1 MHTKTFIATT
11 GGGLTRAVGSSDG
24 NWQVDF
30 LLEDQDVRCLAVDP
44 HSPGVVYAG
53 TQGKGVLLSKD
64 GGATWEAGGMDGMV
78 VKSIAPSPLE
88 PGRLYA
94 GTRPA
99 SLFVSQDGGEN
110 WQEIESFKH
119 IRSRRWWFSPAEP
132 PFSAYIQGIAL
143 SPSNPQV
150 IVAGIEAGAV
160 VRSDDGGET
169 WSDHRQGAVRDCH
182 SITFH
187 ATDGNWV
194 YEAGGTGAGAAISQ
208 DSGATWQQPREGLD
222 KHYGWACAA
231 DPAQPEIWYVS
242 ASSSFS
248 FPQFAPAAHIDGQ
261 ANAYIYRS
269 TNRGAWQRLNGGLPQ
284 PLDYMAYTLL
294 TDPEAPG
301 HIYAGL
307 SNGQVWFSQDHG
319 DRWQK
324 LPFELKGIHRT
335 LIMF

>member
-1 MHTKTFIATT
+1 MNSKTFLATT
-11 GGGLTRAVGSSDG
+11 GNGLARAVSPSNG

-30 LLEDQDVRCLAVDP
+30 LLEDQDIRCLAVDP
-44 HSPGVVYAG
+44 HSAGVVYAG
-53 TQGKGVLLSKD
+53 TQGNGVLLSKD
-64 GGATWEAGGMDGMV
+64 SGETWEQAGMDGMV
-78 VKSIAPSPLE
+78 VKSIAPSPIE

-143 SPSNPQV
+143 SPSDPQV
-150 IVAGIEAGAV
+150 IVVGIEAGAV
-160 VRSDDGGET
+160 VRSEDGGET
-169 WSDHRQGAVRDCH
+169 WSDHRKGAVRDCH
-182 SITFH
+182 TITFH
-187 ATDGNWV
+187 AKDGNWV
-194 YEAGGTGAGAAISQ
+194 YEAGGTGAGAAFSQ
-208 DSGATWQQPREGLD
+208 DSGATWRQPKEGLD
-222 KHYGWACAA
+222 QHYGWACAV
-231 DPAQPEIWYVS
+231 DPAQPQVWYIS

-261 ANAYIYRS
+261 ANAHIYRS
-269 TNRGAWQRLNGGLPQ
+269 TDGGPWQRLNGGLPQ

-301 HIYAGL
+301 HIYAGM
-307 SNGQVWFSQDHG
+307 SNGRVWHSQDYG
-319 DRWQK
+319 DIWQQ
-324 LPFELKGIHRT
+324 LPLDLKGIHRT
-335 LIMF
+335 LIML